1 MPLDKNFAIG
11 NFIGGAINDK
21 LVFITNANNTP
32 RRSYLYMADLA
43 IWLWTILFK
52 GNPEIAYNVGG
63 ETEYSIREVGEMVST
78 IADVPIHYSL
88 GWKHQ
93 HDDYIPYVK
102 HTMDTL
108 GLQEWIPLNDAISR
122 TLEFYAKR

>member
-11 NFIGGAINDK
+11 NFIGSAINDN

-32 RRSYLYMADLA
+32 IRSYLYMADLA

-52 GNPEIAYNVGG
+52 GNPGVTYNVGS
-63 ETEYSIREVGEMVST
+63 ETEYSIRDVGEMVST
-78 IADVPIHYSL
+78 ISGVPIHYDL
-88 GWKHQ
+88 VWKHQ
-93 HDDYIPYVK
+93 HDDYVPYTK
-102 HTMDTL
+102 HTRETL
-108 GLQEWIPLNDAISR
+108 GLQEWIPLDESIRR